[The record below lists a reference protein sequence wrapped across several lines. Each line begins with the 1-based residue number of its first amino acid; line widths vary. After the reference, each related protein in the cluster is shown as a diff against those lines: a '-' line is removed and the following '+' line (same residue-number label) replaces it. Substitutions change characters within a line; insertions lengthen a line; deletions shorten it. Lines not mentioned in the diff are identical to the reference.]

1 MRIDMTSEN
10 TLIDEIV
17 SLCKRRGFVFQSSE
31 IYGGFNGFFDYGPL
45 GVELRRNIKD
55 AWWDDMVRR
64 RDDMVGLDSG
74 IIMNPEIWKASGH
87 VDGFSDPMVDCK
99 DSKMRYRADQLFAAE
114 IKVDGESLGWVCL
127 LESIS
132 MQDEAEKKA
141 ELTKRKA
148 AKQGK
153 LEAVDLRPFDELTKE
168 EQAQVPSPA
177 TGKVGAL
184 TEPRDFNMMFETNVG
199 ALRDASS
206 TAYLRPETA
215 QGIFANF
222 KNIVDT
228 GRVKLPFGIAQIGK
242 AFRNEITPRNFIFR
256 SREFEQ
262 MEIEYFIPQ
271 GEDVWQRYHQEWI
284 DTRRSWFNS
293 IGLTPEYLGEEV
305 HPKEKLAHYAKAC
318 TDITFKFPFG
328 EHELEGIAA
337 RGNFDLTQHQ
347 THSGK
352 NLEFFDEGTKQK
364 FLPHVIEPSLGVDRT
379 FLAVICSSYQVD
391 EVEGEKRTVLRF
403 HPRVAP
409 IKVGVFPL
417 VKNKPE
423 LVDRAR
429 KLYLSL
435 QRKWNVI
442 YDQSGAIGRRY
453 RRIDEVGVPFG
464 VTVDFDTIEGD
475 GSVTLRDRDTTNQ
488 QRLSEE
494 DLFSYLEEKIN
505 L

>member
-1 MRIDMTSEN
+1 
-10 TLIDEIV
+10 
-17 SLCKRRGFVFQSSE
+17 
-31 IYGGFNGFFDYGPL
+31 
-45 GVELRRNIKD
+45 
-55 AWWDDMVRR
+55 
-64 RDDMVGLDSG
+64 
-74 IIMNPEIWKASGH
+74 
-87 VDGFSDPMVDCK
+87 
-99 DSKMRYRADQLFAAE
+99 
-114 IKVDGESLGWVCL
+114 
-127 LESIS
+127 
-132 MQDEAEKKA
+132 
-141 ELTKRKA
+141 
-148 AKQGK
+148 
-153 LEAVDLRPFDELTKE
+153 
-168 EQAQVPSPA
+168 
-177 TGKVGAL
+177 
-184 TEPRDFNMMFETNVG
+184 
-199 ALRDASS
+199 
-206 TAYLRPETA
+206 
-215 QGIFANF
+215 
-222 KNIVDT
+222 
-228 GRVKLPFGIAQIGK
+228 
-242 AFRNEITPRNFIFR
+242 
-256 SREFEQ
+256 

-284 DTRRSWFNS
+284 DIRRSWFNS
-293 IGLTPEYLGEEV
+293 IGLTPEYLGEEI

-391 EVEGEKRTVLRF
+391 EIEGEKRTVLRF

-475 GSVTLRDRDTTNQ
+475 GTVTLRDRDTTNQ
-488 QRLSEE
+488 LRLSEE